1 MPEGDTILQAAT
13 RLREA
18 FDGAVL
24 EAVEG
29 SHPDVRREGRRLVG
43 HRVTGVESVGKH
55 LLVHVDR
62 GWSLRTH
69 LGMPGSW
76 HLYREGERWRRSPG
90 AARVVLRSGPW
101 VAVCFAAPSVQI
113 APTPMVLERIGHLGP
128 DTIDDDFDAGEAV
141 RRAGRLSDDTPA
153 IDIVLDQRVMAGVGN
168 VFANEILF
176 LEGIHPLRLLG
187 TLDDA
192 ALSALVARAHRL
204 LRANRSPGSRA
215 TTGSSRRGEELWVYG
230 RSGRPCRRCGTPL
243 AQGRGGANRRVI
255 TWCPSCQG
263 AAA

>member
-1 MPEGDTILQAAT
+1 MPEGDTIHQAAT
-13 RLREA
+13 RLREVL
-18 FDGAVL
+18 DGQVL
-24 EAVEG
+24 ESVEG
-29 SHPDVRREGRRLVG
+29 SHHEVRREGRRLVG
-43 HRVTGVESVGKH
+43 RRVTGVESLGKH

-76 HLYREGERWRRSPG
+76 HVYREGDRWRRSPG
-90 AARVVLRSGPW
+90 AARVVLRSNGW

-113 APTPMVLERIGHLGP
+113 APTDMVLERVGHLGP
-128 DTIDDDFDAGEAV
+128 DAITDDFDGAEAV
-141 RRAGRLSDDTPA
+141 RRAGDLPDDTA
-153 IDIVLDQRVMAGVGN
+153 ALDVVLDQRVMAGVGN

-176 LEGIHPLRLLG
+176 LEGVHPLRRLG

-192 ALSALVARAHRL
+192 TLSALIARAHRL
-204 LRANRSPGSRA
+204 LVANRSPGARA
-215 TTGSSRRGEELWVYG
+215 TTGSTRRGEELWVYG
-230 RSGRPCRRCGTPL
+230 RSGRPCRRCGTRL
-243 AQGRGGANRRVI
+243 THGHGGIHRRVI

>member
-76 HLYREGERWRRSPG
+76 HLYRDGERWRRSPG

-128 DTIDDDFDAGEAV
+128 DAIDDDFDAEEAA
-141 RRAGRLSDDTPA
+141 RRAATLPADTPA
-153 IDIVLDQRVMAGVGN
+153 VDVVLDQRVLAGVGN

-176 LEGIHPLRLLG
+176 LEGIHPLRPVGSL
-187 TLDDA
+187 DA
-192 ALSALVARAHRL
+192 AAITALAGRAHRL

-215 TTGSSRRGEELWVYG
+215 TTGSTRRGEELWVYG
-230 RSGRPCRRCGTPL
+230 RAGRPCRRCGTVL
-243 AQGRGGANRRVI
+243 VQDHLGRHRRI
-255 TWCPSCQG
+255 TTWCPACQ
-263 AAA
+263 ATTE